1 MIQKFIVTKNFNGYR
16 LDYFVTIQIGFTKSQ
31 VQKLI
36 ANQKVLVNNNL
47 AKKSAILKHQD
58 VVMLNLTELIKKNN
72 CLYPVNLNLEIVYE
86 DDYLAVINKPANLIV
101 HPSSS
106 FQGITLVNGL
116 LYQLKDFNKMPWNE
130 RMGIIH
136 RLDKDT
142 TGLILV
148 GKTIEV
154 VDKMQKMLQS
164 RDVKRIYYALI
175 EGFLNKSGTINLP
188 IKRDYR
194 NPLKMS
200 VTSQGKIAITHFTT
214 LKKFNNYSLVEL
226 QLETGR
232 THQIRVHLSYLK
244 HPIIGDPLYN
254 KKKYLVSSQLL
265 HAKKLYFMHPW
276 IGKELQFDIPLPNY
290 FSEFIKFLE

>member
-1 MIQKFIVTKNFNGYR
+1 
-16 LDYFVTIQIGFTKSQ
+16 
-31 VQKLI
+31 
-36 ANQKVLVNNNL
+36 
-47 AKKSAILKHQD
+47 
-58 VVMLNLTELIKKNN
+58 MLNLTELIKKNN

-101 HPSSS
+101 HPSAS

-164 RDVKRIYYALI
+164 RNVKRIYYALI

-188 IKRDYR
+188 IKRDYL
-194 NPLKMS
+194 N
-200 VTSQGKIAITHFTT
+200 
-214 LKKFNNYSLVEL
+214 
-226 QLETGR
+226 
-232 THQIRVHLSYLK
+232 
-244 HPIIGDPLYN
+244 
-254 KKKYLVSSQLL
+254 
-265 HAKKLYFMHPW
+265 
-276 IGKELQFDIPLPNY
+276 
-290 FSEFIKFLE
+290 